1 MALYRC
7 AACGSP
13 NVVTDQENDGV
24 KFDYVKGAIGTVV
37 LGAGGAVAGISSKNK
52 LVYKCRDCGVSLS
65 YPLGEPYKSL
75 IDTGVASIA
84 GRQTLNINGFPM
96 SWDTIK
102 SKYPNIE
109 NGAADAEIQARAAN
123 QKQNKASAVEYLMA
137 LWQQD
142 NAKDQVFL
150 KKGEAELDAAQR
162 EWENGKKDLEA
173 RKNEHL
179 QNAIAEKENQLQLLI
194 AKMNTELAEYQAKID
209 TIEAEIKQLQA
220 QLAALG
226 FFKFSEKAN
235 YKKQISEKTAS
246 AEALKRGMAN
256 KSAEYTQKIEKKQQ
270 EINAT
275 QQNLVNKLNVIYSP
289 TESPKDRFAR
299 LAKEQAEL
307 KRGKFPINSP
317 DVYIIKYYPQ
327 LLSFY
332 GKACEEELKDIF
344 EDFFAEM
351 TKLPS
356 VGITLRSISKA
367 RRYYSAFLT
376 ETMEGA
382 ITDRVGTITKMGTMY
397 YEYNGI

>member
-52 LVYKCRDCGVSLS
+52 LVYKCRDCGVSLG

-102 SKYPNIE
+102 RKYPNIE

-123 QKQNKASAVEYLMA
+123 QKQNKASAVEYLMT
-137 LWQQD
+137 LWKQD
-142 NAKDQVFL
+142 NAEDQVFL
-150 KKGEAELDAAQR
+150 KKSEAELDAAQR

-173 RKNEHL
+173 RKKEHL
-179 QNAIAEKENQLQLLI
+179 QNAIAEKENRLQLLI

-209 TIEAEIKQLQA
+209 TIEAEIKQHHA

-246 AEALKRGMAN
+246 AEVLKSGMAN
-256 KSAEYTQKIEKKQQ
+256 KSAEYTQRIEEKQQ

-275 QQNLVNKLNVIYSP
+275 QRNLVDKLNVIYSP

-299 LAKEQAEL
+299 LTKEQTAL
-307 KRGKFPINSP
+307 KRGEFPFNSP
-317 DVYIIKYYPQ
+317 DFYIRRYYPQ
-327 LLSFY
+327 LLSYY

-344 EDFFAEM
+344 KAFFIEM
-351 TKLPS
+351 TGIQNVY
-356 VGITLRSISKA
+356 VGSTGVSKA
-367 RRYYSAFLT
+367 IRYYRAFLT
-376 ETMEGA
+376 ETREGT
-382 ITDRVGTITKMGTMY
+382 ITDRVGTIMKMGTTY

>member
-37 LGAGGAVAGISSKNK
+37 LGAGGAVAGISSKSK
-52 LVYKCRDCGVSLS
+52 LVFKCRDCGVSLS

-109 NGAADAEIQARAAN
+109 NGAADAEIQARVAN

-150 KKGEAELDAAQR
+150 QKGEAELDAAQK
-162 EWENGKKDLEA
+162 EWENSKKDLEA
-173 RKNEHL
+173 RKKEHL
-179 QNAIAEKENQLQLLI
+179 QNALAEKENQLQLLI
-194 AKMNTELAEYQAKID
+194 AKKSTELSEYQAKID
-209 TIEAEIKQLQA
+209 TIEAEIKQLQE
-220 QLAALG
+220 QLATLG
-226 FFKFSEKAN
+226 FFKFSEKAS
-235 YKKQISEKTAS
+235 YKKQIDERTAS
-246 AEALKRGMAN
+246 VEALKIGMAN
-256 KSAEYTQKIEKKQQ
+256 KAAEYTQRIEKKQR
-270 EINAT
+270 EISTT
-275 QQNLVNKLNVIYSP
+275 QQDLVNKLNVIYAP
-289 TESPKDRFAR
+289 AESPKDRFAR
-299 LAKEQAEL
+299 LTKEQAEL

-317 DVYIIKYYPQ
+317 DVYILKYYLQ
-327 LLSFY
+327 LLSYY

-344 EDFFAEM
+344 DAFFSEM

-356 VGITLRSISKA
+356 VYVTLRSISKA

>member
-37 LGAGGAVAGISSKNK
+37 LGAGGAVAGISSKSK

-75 IDTGVASIA
+75 IDTGVASIT

-142 NAKDQVFL
+142 NEKDQVFL
-150 KKGEAELDAAQR
+150 QKGEAELDAAQR
-162 EWENGKKDLEA
+162 EWENGKKDLEV
-173 RKNEHL
+173 RKKEHL
-179 QNAIAEKENQLQLLI
+179 QNALAEKENQLQLLM
-194 AKMNTELAEYQAKID
+194 AEKNTELAEYQAKID
-209 TIEAEIKQLQA
+209 TIQAEIKQLQA
-220 QLAALG
+220 QLAGLG
-226 FFKFSEKAN
+226 FFNFSEKTN
-235 YKKQISEKTAS
+235 CKKQIEERTANV
-246 AEALKRGMAN
+246 EALKIGMTN
-256 KSAEYTQKIEKKQQ
+256 KAAEYTQRIEKKQQ
-270 EINAT
+270 EISTT
-275 QQNLVNKLNVIYSP
+275 QQDLVNKLNVIYAP
-289 TESPKDRFAR
+289 AESPKDRFAR
-299 LAKEQAEL
+299 LTEEQVEL
-307 KRGKFPINSP
+307 KRGKFPFNSP
-317 DVYIIKYYPQ
+317 DFYTLRYYPH
-327 LLSFY
+327 LLSYY

-344 EDFFAEM
+344 KAFFVEM
-351 TKLPS
+351 TGLQNVY
-356 VGITLRSISKA
+356 VGSTGVSKA
-367 RRYYSAFLT
+367 RRYYRAFLT

-382 ITDRVGTITKMGTMY
+382 VTDKVGTITKMGTMY